1 MKLRWPMR
9 VRWPRTVRWTV
20 APIVGA
26 TLLGACGGAEPP
38 PPPPKPPA
46 PAAAPAAPQA
56 PARPGTSAVRPLD
69 PGAGPVLPPLAYDA
83 KSRRDPFSPVS
94 LALEAKGINVT
105 AAKLV
110 GVVQG
115 RQGTLAL
122 VEGPDGVGYI
132 LKTGDA
138 LGNGRVTGITGTT
151 VTFLVAAQPGQG
163 PTTVTLRLVLD

>member
-1 MKLRWPMR
+1 MKLHWPMNLG
-9 VRWPRTVRWTV
+9 WKL

-38 PPPPKPPA
+38 PAPPKPPVPAVA
-46 PAAAPAAPQA
+46 PVAPPA
-56 PARPGTSAVRPLD
+56 PARPGASGLRPLD
-69 PGAGPVLPPLAYDA
+69 PGAGPALPPLAYDA

-110 GVVQG
+110 GIVQG

-132 LKTGDA
+132 LKSGDA
-138 LGNGRVTGITGTT
+138 LGNGRVTGMTGTT
-151 VTFLVAAQPGQG
+151 VTFAVAAQPGQG
-163 PTTVTLRLVLD
+163 STTVTLRLVLD

>member
-1 MKLRWPMR
+1 MKL
-9 VRWPRTVRWTV
+9 RWPRTVRWTI
-20 APIVGA
+20 APIIGA

-138 LGNGRVTGITGTT
+138 LGNGRVTGMSGTT

>member
-1 MKLRWPMR
+1 MKLRSK
-9 VRWPRTVRWTV
+9 V

-38 PPPPKPPA
+38 PAPPKAAVPV
-46 PAAAPAAPQA
+46 AAPAAPQA
-56 PARPGTSAVRPLD
+56 PAGPGTSAVRPLD
-69 PGAGPVLPPLAYDA
+69 PGAGPALPPLAYSA
-83 KSRRDPFSPVS
+83 KSRRDPFVPVS

-122 VEGPDGVGYI
+122 VEGPDGVGYV
-132 LKTGDA
+132 LKTGDVI
-138 LGNGRVTGITGTT
+138 GNGRVTGITGTT
-151 VTFLVAAQPGQG
+151 VTFAVAAQPGQG
-163 PTTVTLRLVLD
+163 PTTVTLRLVLN

>member
-1 MKLRWPMR
+1 MKLRWPMKLN
-9 VRWPRTVRWTV
+9 WKV

-38 PPPPKPPA
+38 PAPPKPPV

-56 PARPGTSAVRPLD
+56 PGGPGASAVRPLD
-69 PGAGPVLPPLAYDA
+69 PDAGPVLPPLAYDA

-110 GVVQG
+110 GIVQG

-132 LKTGDA
+132 LKSGDA
-138 LGNGRVTGITGTT
+138 VGNGRVTGITGTT
-151 VTFLVAAQPGQG
+151 VTFAVAAQPGQG

>member
-1 MKLRWPMR
+1 MKLRWPMKL
-9 VRWPRTVRWTV
+9 RWKV

-38 PPPPKPPA
+38 PAPPKPPV

-56 PARPGTSAVRPLD
+56 PARPGASAVRPLD
-69 PGAGPVLPPLAYDA
+69 PAAGRALPPLAYDPKA
-83 KSRRDPFSPVS
+83 RRDPFSPVS
-94 LALEAKGINVT
+94 LALEAKGINIT

-110 GVVQG
+110 GIVQG

-132 LKTGDA
+132 LKSGDA

-151 VTFLVAAQPGQG
+151 VTFAVTAQPGQA

>member
-1 MKLRWPMR
+1 LRSR
-9 VRWPRTVRWTV
+9 V

-26 TLLGACGGAEPP
+26 MLLGACGGAEPP
-38 PPPPKPPA
+38 PAPPKPAVPATA
-46 PAAAPAAPQA
+46 PAGPQA
-56 PARPGTSAVRPLD
+56 PARPGASAVRPLD

-110 GVVQG
+110 GIVQG
-115 RQGTLAL
+115 RQGALAL

-132 LKTGDA
+132 LKSGDA
-138 LGNGRVTGITGTT
+138 LGNGRVTVITGTT